1 MIQRIPI
8 IHKNLHRREP
18 PHITLYYYN
27 CYKMPSLLTN
37 YERAR
42 KRQQQLQRHLC
53 DYHASATSSSWLTG
67 QKVTFLES
75 EVSSRHTCPK
85 TPLGDQAVLFY
96 SANDFERFRHDSVDH
111 YREYKRLM
119 DEGRPAIE
127 CLVAFPDDKH
137 SGQAPPTISNEVLVT
152 EIPEE
157 AVIIE
162 EEEYYDALENERQ
175 VRFSFNVV
183 SSERECPATRPE
195 EMQVLYYSID
205 ELTEFWKESEDH
217 CNQYDEL
224 VNKGVPSID
233 CLAAFPDHPDDRCIS
248 HEEYMESVRP
258 TTKHSGQAPPTISNE
273 VLVTE
278 IPEEAVIIE
287 EEEYYDALENE
298 RQVRFSFN
306 VVSSERECP
315 ATRPE
320 EMQVLY
326 YSIDELTEFWKESE
340 DHCNQYDELVNKGV
354 PSIDCLAA
362 FPDHPDDRCISH
374 EEYMESVRP
383 TTKRR
388 RISQQDEPSAVLL
401 DDHSPADMD
410 WEYTS
415 STQDTVHTVRR
426 GPLSR
431 KTIILLEPIEE
442 EDYDSLEE
450 EDMEQVNPPVS
461 ISDEVDFASSV
472 CASTEGGLAKKKMRV
487 KSRLL
492 RELESTLDGRYW
504 KVSG

>member
-18 PHITLYYYN
+18 PHITLYYYY

-127 CLVAFPDDKH
+127 CLVAFPDD
-137 SGQAPPTISNEVLVT
+137 
-152 EIPEE
+152 
-157 AVIIE
+157 
-162 EEEYYDALENERQ
+162 
-175 VRFSFNVV
+175 
-183 SSERECPATRPE
+183 
-195 EMQVLYYSID
+195 
-205 ELTEFWKESEDH
+205 
-217 CNQYDEL
+217 
-224 VNKGVPSID
+224 
-233 CLAAFPDHPDDRCIS
+233 
-248 HEEYMESVRP
+248 
-258 TTKHSGQAPPTISNE
+258 KHSGQAPPTISNE